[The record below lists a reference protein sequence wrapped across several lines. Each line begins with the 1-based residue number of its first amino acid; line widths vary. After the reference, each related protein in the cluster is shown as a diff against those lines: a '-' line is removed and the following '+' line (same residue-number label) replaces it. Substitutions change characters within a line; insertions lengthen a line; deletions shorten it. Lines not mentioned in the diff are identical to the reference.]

1 MMGSKLIALI
11 VIVLG
16 VVAIA
21 QLVRL
26 YELSSKLRK
35 EGEH

>member
-1 MMGSKLIALI
+1 MPGFGIRDLL

-21 QLVRL
+21 VVATIVGG
-26 YELSSKLRK
+26 SKKNRD
-35 EGEH
+35 